1 MKKCLT
7 IIDAR
12 ILGSV
17 AVSFALA
24 LNFGLSG
31 CSSSG
36 EDDASLE
43 VTEPVEA
50 TPQEPAEATAQ
61 APAPSNVAAEAATAA
76 PVQPETPPSSA
87 AAAPNQP
94 ELQGSGTMMNTSRR
108 VLYVKVDTAVLREQA
123 DTKAKIVGKANRG
136 DHFLVSIEGDWAK
149 TEDGKYISMK
159 VLSERGVGRQKK
171 LADWGQAQTQPEKPK
186 KKRAK
191 KSGATK
197 EVAPVA
203 AEPATTSDSAKTPAV
218 EGSPASGSGQPD
230 SPAPESK

>member
-12 ILGSV
+12 ILNSV
-17 AVSFALA
+17 AVVFALS
-24 LNFGLSG
+24 LNLGLSG

-50 TPQEPAEATAQ
+50 TPQESADNTGQ
-61 APAPSNVAAEAATAA
+61 APAAGNVSAGASGTP
-76 PVQPETPPSSA
+76 PVQPETAPSSA
-87 AAAPNQP
+87 AAVPQQP
-94 ELQGSGTMMNTSRR
+94 ESQGSGTMMNTSRR

-123 DTKAKIVGKANRG
+123 DAKAKVVGKANRG

-171 LADWGQAQTQPEKPK
+171 LADWGQAQSQPEKPK

-191 KSGATK
+191 KATSSK
-197 EVAPVA
+197 EVAPA
-203 AEPATTSDSAKTPAV
+203 PAETATSPDAAKTPAGDSSS
-218 EGSPASGSGQPD
+218 ETGSSQPQAPA
-230 SPAPESK
+230 AESK